1 MNFTSDIHSLF
12 VLLLALF
19 TLGATFLAVYTFAN
33 VIRLRNIRT
42 SWKSGKFFG
51 YPLFSTQFLAAS
63 AVISGIV
70 YYMQMDHY
78 YTIMGCYVWMGI
90 SWFMSSYFTSK
101 SYITDHGIVK
111 NINDPSQTIAWHQIT
126 DYVEKPSSKGADFVF
141 IYKESPSA
149 EIDENRLIRLELF
162 VPDRKVAKF
171 NKIVEL
177 KIGKMM
183 TPVASSSINFKTFE

>member
-162 VPDRKVAKF
+162 VPDRKFAKF